1 MMISVHKLFPL
12 YRHWSRLRL
21 QMSPE
26 WVHLWFGFTSMIAL
40 SMYDNYKNY
49 FIYVLIALYLSRNFF
64 YLCQQIL
71 NLNLML
77 LVAQNVMF
85 LSLQGCDGSVLLDD
99 TPTMTGEKTAKPNNN
114 SIRGFDV
121 IDSIKSNLND
131 VCQGNVVSCADILA
145 VAARDSIVA
154 LGGSSYSVLLGRRDA
169 TSASQDAANSNIPAP
184 NFNLSQ
190 LLSNFDSQGLS
201 MQDLVVLSGAHTL
214 GFARCTIFRNRIY
227 NESTIDPDYAASLE
241 SVCPISGDDDVLA
254 SLDDTPASVDTDYYQ
269 GLIQSRGL
277 LDSDQQLYQG
287 DGSDTD
293 SLVQYYSDNPANFWS
308 DFGTSMI
315 NLGNLNPLTGDDG
328 EVRENCRIVNQ
339 S

>member
-1 MMISVHKLFPL
+1 MATSHKL
-12 YRHWSRLRL
+12 
-21 QMSPE
+21 
-26 WVHLWFGFTSMIAL
+26 I
-40 SMYDNYKNY
+40 
-49 FIYVLIALYLSRNFF
+49 
-64 YLCQQIL
+64 
-71 NLNLML
+71 
-77 LVAQNVMF
+77 
-85 LSLQGCDGSVLLDD
+85 LSLLSQLLLICHLSIADLTPDFYDDICPQALPTIQTLVEAAVADEPRMGASLVRLHFHDCFVNGCDGSVLLDD

-131 VCQGNVVSCADILA
+131 VCQGNVISCADILA

-154 LGGSSYSVLLGRRDA
+154 LGGSSYGVLLGRRDA
-169 TSASQDAANSNIPAP
+169 TSASLDAANSNIPAP

-190 LLSNFDSQGLS
+190 LLSNFDSHGLA

-293 SLVQYYSDNPANFWS
+293 SLVQYYSDNPSNFWS
-308 DFGTSMI
+308 DFGAAMI
-315 NLGNLNPLTGDDG
+315 NLGNLSPLTGDGG
-328 EVRENCRIVNQ
+328 EVRENCRVINQ
-339 S
+339 N